1 MHEAHVRASKG
12 IGLQVSEVSS
22 MRLLAQGTT
31 VAFVLGVEML
41 TIVGCWIAVLVYMN
55 AVFAIR
61 VQTLD
66 WAYNLDWRLN
76 GILAEGGKTH
86 YRRPQRVK
94 DANGVSP
101 CIDFLRPVEQER
113 GKC

>member
-31 VAFVLGVEML
+31 VTFVFGVEML

-61 VQTLD
+61 VQ
-66 WAYNLDWRLN
+66 ALN
-76 GILAEGGKTH
+76 
-86 YRRPQRVK
+86 
-94 DANGVSP
+94 
-101 CIDFLRPVEQER
+101 
-113 GKC
+113 